1 MRRVRD
7 EQIIDLYFERNE
19 DAIKET
25 DAVYGKYLGT
35 VAFNILGDSGESDEC
50 LNDTYLR
57 TWDAIPPARPSIF
70 KAFLARITR
79 NLALDRYK
87 EKTAKKRGGGAVE
100 ESLDELAEC
109 VGDGGVGDSADIAR
123 VINAL
128 LGESKPRDRRI
139 FVKRYFYQKSLSDIS
154 SEMEIGESLVKVTL
168 HRMRERLRDMLVKE
182 EIYL

>member
-1 MRRVRD
+1 MRD
-7 EQIIDLYFERNE
+7 EEIIALYFDRNE

-25 DAVYGKYLGT
+25 DAAYGKYLGT
-35 VAFNILGDSGESDEC
+35 VAFNILSDCAESDEC

-57 TWDAIPPARPSIF
+57 TWNAIPPARPSIL

-109 VGDGGVGDSADIAR
+109 VGEEASGDSADIAR
-123 VINAL
+123 VINAML
-128 LGESKPRDRRI
+128 SESKPRDRRI
-139 FVKRYFYQKSLSDIS
+139 FVKRYFYQKSLADICN
-154 SEMEIGESLVKVTL
+154 EMDIGESLVKVTL
-168 HRMRERLRDMLVKE
+168 HRMREKLRDMLVKE